1 MGDSGIQIRRGVMGN
16 PNEENCRLLD
26 NSATVFYNNAVTTDD
41 DEEEVE
47 KLYNKLN
54 SKFNFHCHDGCTSS
68 NEESKIKSRNAKR
81 KLIIACVLVLLFI
94 CLEVVGGVASKSLAI
109 IADAAHMLSDFFSLA
124 ISLVAIY
131 LAERPS
137 AKKYTFGCLTYH
149 CDNLDC
155 HRYSTLSCNTST
167 SC

>member
-1 MGDSGIQIRRGVMGN
+1 MIIRDYRIYKCDLWYCIILIYHLL
-16 PNEENCRLLD
+16 PFSSEENCRLLD

-47 KLYNKLN
+47 KLYNKMN

-94 CLEVVGGVASKSLAI
+94 CLEV
-109 IADAAHMLSDFFSLA
+109 
-124 ISLVAIY
+124 
-131 LAERPS
+131 
-137 AKKYTFGCLTYH
+137 
-149 CDNLDC
+149 
-155 HRYSTLSCNTST
+155 RYDIWCSIT
-167 SC
+167 